1 VNIPVLSPRAERI
14 PTSPAAVLRKRARA
28 LRAAG
33 REVIEL
39 SSGDLDFPTPA
50 HVIEA
55 AHRAALAGETRYTN
69 VDGIPELKDAVRAS
83 FSRHN
88 GLSYDRDEIIVSN
101 GSTQIIFNALLA
113 TLSPGDEVIV
123 PSPYWAPYLEQVR
136 LSDGTPIVIGC
147 AQNNGFK
154 LRAEDVRAAITPR
167 TRWLV
172 LNNPTNPSGV
182 AYSTADLAAIAE
194 VLLEHPQVWIIA
206 DGLYEHIVFNG
217 KRAPT
222 IAEVEPRLVN
232 RTLVVS
238 GVAKS
243 YAMMG
248 WRVGY
253 AGGPA
258 LLIKAMTNI
267 QSQTTSGASSIS
279 QAAALAA
286 LCGPQDLL
294 AERAGI
300 LAAKR
305 DLFVSLVNDC
315 AGLSCS
321 PPEATFYLLVSC
333 AGVIGKRAPDGT
345 QIATDRDFATYLLEK
360 FDISVF
366 PGRDFGLSP
375 YIRLSFANAQA
386 AIEEA
391 GRRMQEACA
400 SLQ

>member
-1 VNIPVLSPRAERI
+1 MTTCVLSPRAERI
-14 PTSPAAVLRKRARA
+14 TASPAAVLRRRAGA

-33 REVIEL
+33 HKVIEL

-50 HVIEA
+50 HVVEA
-55 AHRAALAGETRYTN
+55 AHRAALEGETRYTN
-69 VDGIPELKDAVRAS
+69 VDGTPKLKEAVRAS
-83 FSRHN
+83 FARQY
-88 GLSYDRDEIIVSN
+88 GLSYGRDEIIVSN

-113 TLSPGDEVIV
+113 TLSRGDEVIV
-123 PSPYWAPYLEQVR
+123 PAPYWAPYLDQVR
-136 LSDGTPIVIGC
+136 LVDGTPIVIPC
-147 AQNNGFK
+147 VQNNGFK
-154 LRAEDVRAAITPR
+154 LRVEDLRAAITPR
-167 TRWLV
+167 TRWLI

-182 AYSTADLAAIAE
+182 VYSTADLAAIAE

-206 DGLYEHIVFNG
+206 DGLYEHIVFDG

-222 IAEVEPRLVN
+222 IVAVESRLTD

-253 AGGPA
+253 AGGPEP
-258 LLIKAMTNI
+258 LIKAMTNI
-267 QSQTTSGASSIS
+267 QSQMTSCASSVG

-294 AERAGI
+294 AERAAI

-315 AGLSCS
+315 AGLSCA
-321 PPEATFYLLVSC
+321 PPEGTFYLLASC
-333 AGVIGKRAPDGT
+333 AGVIGKRAPDGAR
-345 QIATDRDFATYLLEK
+345 IATDRDFATYLLER
-360 FDISVF
+360 FNVSVF
-366 PGRDFGLSP
+366 PGQDFGLSP
-375 YIRLSFANAQA
+375 YIRVSFANAQGT
-386 AIEEA
+386 IEEA
-391 GRRMQEACA
+391 GRRMRKACA
-400 SLQ
+400 ELQ